1 MPSLDGSSLA
11 EPGSLGSVAA
21 AGAQTLGFPLC
32 VAALSQK
39 GTDMAKQRSSFAKLQ
54 RDRAKAAKRAA
65 KVANKTGSGTPQP
78 VAVYDGAPPPEVE
91 EPSPTSASKLF
102 EGKGQLTAPEL
113 LQMIEDVHKMREKG
127 SITEE
132 EFEEA
137 KVEIF
142 ARLPMD

>member
-1 MPSLDGSSLA
+1 
-11 EPGSLGSVAA
+11 
-21 AGAQTLGFPLC
+21 
-32 VAALSQK
+32 
-39 GTDMAKQRSSFAKLQ
+39 MAKQRSSFAKLQ

-65 KVANKTGSGTPQP
+65 KVASKTGSGTPQP
-78 VAVYDGAPPPEVE
+78 VSTYDAPPPVTELEEV
-91 EPSPTSASKLF
+91 PTSASKLF
-102 EGKGQLTAPEL
+102 EGKGELTAPEL

-127 SITEE
+127 TISEE

>member
-1 MPSLDGSSLA
+1 
-11 EPGSLGSVAA
+11 
-21 AGAQTLGFPLC
+21 
-32 VAALSQK
+32 
-39 GTDMAKQRSSFAKLQ
+39 MAKQRSSFAKLQ

-78 VAVYDGAPPPEVE
+78 VSVYDTAPPLTSEIE
-91 EPSPTSASKLF
+91 ATPTSASKLF
-102 EGKGQLTAPEL
+102 EGKGELTAPEL
-113 LQMIEDVHKMREKG
+113 LQMIEDVHKMRDNG
-127 SITEE
+127 TLTEE